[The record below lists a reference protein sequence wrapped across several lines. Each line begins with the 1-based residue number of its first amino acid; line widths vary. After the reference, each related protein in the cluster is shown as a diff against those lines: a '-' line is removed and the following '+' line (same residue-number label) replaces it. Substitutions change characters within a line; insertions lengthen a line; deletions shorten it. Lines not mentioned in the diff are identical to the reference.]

1 MDAIASR
8 YAESLFSLALEE
20 NDILAYQKDM
30 ALITEVFQSD
40 AKLVQFFSH
49 VAISD
54 DAKMR
59 LLEKSFKEQ
68 INQYVMNFLKL
79 LVKKRRFKYIL
90 AITHEFELLCYA
102 HFNIKVGTIWT
113 AYELE
118 ENEVIKIEKAM
129 SQKLNQKVQLKQIVD
144 PSLIGGVKVE
154 IENHVYDDSIS
165 SKLDALRSN
174 LLGSR

>member
-59 LLEKSFKEQ
+59 LLEKA
-68 INQYVMNFLKL
+68 LKN
-79 LVKKRRFKYIL
+79 KS
-90 AITHEFELLCYA
+90 T
-102 HFNIKVGTIWT
+102 N
-113 AYELE
+113 
-118 ENEVIKIEKAM
+118 M
-129 SQKLNQKVQLKQIVD
+129 
-144 PSLIGGVKVE
+144 
-154 IENHVYDDSIS
+154 
-165 SKLDALRSN
+165 
-174 LLGSR
+174 